1 MRNACGTRD
10 TMQDKL
16 TTVETHLGVPNELEN
31 ILTCDNNLCPN
42 HAKISCLLCT
52 EYALAHNTM
61 IVIVFRPKVKNRIRP
76 FPTER
81 NLTQGIPDNF

>member
-31 ILTCDNNLCPN
+31 ILTCDNTLCPN

-52 EYALAHNTM
+52 EHSLAHHSM
-61 IVIVFRPKVKNRIRP
+61 IVIVFRPKVKNMISP
-76 FPTER
+76 PPTER
-81 NLTQGIPDNF
+81 NLTQDASDNF